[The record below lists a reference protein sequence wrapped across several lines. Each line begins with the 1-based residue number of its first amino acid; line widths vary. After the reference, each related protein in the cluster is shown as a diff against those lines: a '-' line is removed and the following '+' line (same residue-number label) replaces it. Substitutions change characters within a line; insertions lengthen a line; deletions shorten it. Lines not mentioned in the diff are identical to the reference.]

1 MVMSIILDLPP
12 QIETLLRQRA
22 ETTGQD
28 IRQLAIAV
36 LTLGLSMGDEEF
48 FESVEGIQRDS
59 NDIEWIEDVR
69 AKVQVAQAEVASGDT
84 VDGEEFI
91 AGILDKF
98 QQAKARTV

>member
-1 MVMSIILDLPP
+1 MSIILDLPP

-48 FESVEGIQRDS
+48 FESIEGIQRS
-59 NDIEWIEDVR
+59 FNDIEWIEEVR
-69 AKVQVAQAEVASGDT
+69 AKVQVAQAEVASGDR

-98 QQAKARTV
+98 QQAKMRTV

>member
-1 MVMSIILDLPP
+1 MSIILDLPP

-48 FESVEGIQRDS
+48 FESIEGIQRS
-59 NDIEWIEDVR
+59 FNDFEQGQYSSLESF
-69 AKVQVAQAEVASGDT
+69 VAEQNQKYGLSLEP
-84 VDGEEFI
+84 
-91 AGILDKF
+91 
-98 QQAKARTV
+98 